1 MHTANLLE
9 NFTKPINSASISA
22 FVFLILLC
30 MFHRFLTALLLSLLS
45 FLSILTVYATDFSM
59 DVFPWLMENS
69 LTRFTV
75 EKDLSAHS
83 SITRG
88 EAAKFVVNYAH
99 VIGIEKTRDTCNFSD
114 TKTYDISLR
123 PFTVEACE
131 YGLFKGSD
139 GRFAPSNKITEAQA
153 LAVIIRSLYGT
164 LDEVRSPWYADYYE
178 TAKEYGL
185 ITTETLK

>member
-1 MHTANLLE
+1 
-9 NFTKPINSASISA
+9 
-22 FVFLILLC
+22 
-30 MFHRFLTALLLSLLS
+30 MFHRFLTALSLSLLS
-45 FLSILTVYATDFSM
+45 FLSILTAHATDFSM

-75 EKDLSAHS
+75 EKDFSAHS

-114 TKTYDISLR
+114 TQTYDISLR

-131 YGLFKGSD
+131 YGLFKGSN

-164 LDEVRSPWYADYYE
+164 LDEMHSPWYAEYYE

-185 ITTETLK
+185 ITTETLR